1 MNGKISCVYGSED
14 LILLRW
20 HYSQIT
26 IQIQYNLYQNPI
38 WFLYR
43 NWQADPQIHM
53 ETQDQEFSIQS

>member
-1 MNGKISCVYGSED
+1 MNGKISCIYGSED

-20 HYSQIT
+20 HYSQIA

-43 NWQADPQIHM
+43 N
-53 ETQDQEFSIQS
+53 